1 MNNEKIVL
9 TAETLD
15 DESAVINF
23 DVCNII
29 TGDAIKFGG
38 YVMSR
43 IDENDKC
50 FYVTVFNG
58 DGDVLSETT
67 VPFDFKK
74 SQD

>member
-1 MNNEKIVL
+1 MNNAKIVL
-9 TAETLD
+9 NAETLD

-23 DVCNII
+23 DVRNI
-29 TGDAIKFGG
+29 TGDVIKFGG

-67 VPFDFKK
+67 VPFDFKE
-74 SQD
+74 